1 VVTNTNEWRA
11 KLYVGL
17 KHAVP
22 DSSFVMLQNA
32 EHMEEIYRPLSVPS
46 VSDVLTAEKILEIE
60 QATVGQ
66 AENPLWIALRKGRI
80 TASNFYKVKRKVE
93 SLRKAGTNAVSA
105 KKLVATLTGEY
116 TPPKDLPALKYGRE
130 MEAIAK
136 AFYLEI
142 FKKNHKDVKYREC
155 GLFIH
160 ETKQFLGASP
170 DLLVECSC
178 GGKGILEVKCP
189 FCIANDIRTDL
200 NLDYLVKIN
209 NEVTLKRKH
218 SYYAQVQGQL
228 GVTKREW
235 CHFLVYTKKG
245 YHLERIQLDK
255 DFWVSLQD
263 SFDRFYVNHLKPA
276 SK

>member
-1 VVTNTNEWRA
+1 M
-11 KLYVGL
+11 
-17 KHAVP
+17 P

-32 EHMEEIYRPLSVPS
+32 EHMQEIYRPLSVPS
-46 VSDVLTAEKILEIE
+46 VSDVLTAEKIIDIE

-66 AENPLWIALRKGRI
+66 AENPLWHAIRKGRI
-80 TASNFYKVKRKVE
+80 TASNFYKVKTKVE
-93 SLRKAGTNAVSA
+93 TLRKSETNAVSA
-105 KKLVATLTGEY
+105 KKLVASLIGEH

-178 GGKGILEVKCP
+178 CQKGILEVKCP
-189 FCIANDIRTDL
+189 FCIANDIPTDL

-209 NEVTLKRKH
+209 DEVTLKRKH
-218 SYYAQVQGQL
+218 SYYAQIQGQL
-228 GVTKREW
+228 GVTKRQW

-245 YHLERIQLDK
+245 YHLERIQLDM
-255 DFWVSLQD
+255 DYWLSLVD
-263 SFDRFYVNHLKPA
+263 SLDWFYVNHLKPA

>member
-1 VVTNTNEWRA
+1 
-11 KLYVGL
+11 
-17 KHAVP
+17 
-22 DSSFVMLQNA
+22 MLQNA

-46 VSDVLTAEKILEIE
+46 VSDVLTAEKIVETE

-66 AENPLWIALRKGRI
+66 AENPLWHALCKGRI
-80 TASNFYKVKRKVE
+80 TASNIYKVETKVE

-105 KKLVATLTGEY
+105 KKLVASLIGEH

-142 FKKNHKDVKYREC
+142 FKKNHKDVEYSEC

-178 GGKGILEVKCP
+178 CGKGILEVKCP
-189 FCIANDIRTDL
+189 FCIANDIPTDL

-209 NEVTLKRKH
+209 DEVTLKRKH

-228 GVTKREW
+228 GVTKRA
-235 CHFLVYTKKG
+235 HSTRQGLLALTARFFRLVLRKS
-245 YHLERIQLDK
+245 LEACSKVKAMNTCRNEQS
-255 DFWVSLQD
+255 SL
-263 SFDRFYVNHLKPA
+263 FNWTILC
-276 SK
+276 

>member
-1 VVTNTNEWRA
+1 MAGKIV
-11 KLYVGL
+11 YDGL
-17 KHAVP
+17 KDAVP

-46 VSDVLTAEKILEIE
+46 VSDVLTAEKIVEIE

-66 AENPLWIALRKGRI
+66 AENPLWHALRKGRI
-80 TASNFYKVKRKVE
+80 TASNFYKVKTKVE

-105 KKLVATLTGEY
+105 KKLVASLIGEH

-142 FKKNHKDVKYREC
+142 FKKNHKDVEYSEC

-178 GGKGILEVKCP
+178 CGKGILEVKCP
-189 FCIANDIRTDL
+189 FCIANDIP
-200 NLDYLVKIN
+200 
-209 NEVTLKRKH
+209 TLKFRLPCK
-218 SYYAQVQGQL
+218 
-228 GVTKREW
+228 
-235 CHFLVYTKKG
+235 
-245 YHLERIQLDK
+245 
-255 DFWVSLQD
+255 
-263 SFDRFYVNHLKPA
+263 N
-276 SK
+276 